1 MRVLSLSACLGCRAH
16 VCLSVLAPSPQIRW
30 VGEGSSGGL
39 SLRQIS
45 VCLFV
50 FSFSKMKQ
58 SDKNVDSKGK
68 NHDLGAVKTATWVA
82 VHLGRRDL

>member
-1 MRVLSLSACLGCRAH
+1 MSAFF
-16 VCLSVLAPSPQIRW
+16 SVLAPSPQIRW

-39 SLRQIS
+39 LRQIS

-50 FSFSKMKQ
+50 FFFSKMKQ

-82 VHLGRRDL
+82 VHLGRRDPENLNSTQFHFRIR